1 MKPMNVKL
9 ALSKIEFVYKNRFK
23 GGWFHL
29 LKFMK
34 KVKELPEVKDELI
47 EFSKNNKLVKPES
60 GVIVVLKPTVDRK
73 TVKKRP
79 GLTLGKKTFTLTHGL
94 DKEDD

>member
-1 MKPMNVKL
+1 L

-34 KVKELPEVKDELI
+34 KVKEQSDINNELI

-60 GVIVVLKPTVDRK
+60 GVIVVSKPVVDR
-73 TVKKRP
+73 TVVKKRP
-79 GLTLGKKTFTLTHGL
+79 GLSLGKKKFTLTHGL
-94 DKEDD
+94 DKEEEPVQK